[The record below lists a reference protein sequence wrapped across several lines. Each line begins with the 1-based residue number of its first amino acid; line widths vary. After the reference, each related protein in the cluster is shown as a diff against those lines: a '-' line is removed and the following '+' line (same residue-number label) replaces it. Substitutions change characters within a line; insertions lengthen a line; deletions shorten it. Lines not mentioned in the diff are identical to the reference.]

1 MNKSRLYGAVCTCVF
16 SLISMP
22 SHAELIDNGNGLI
35 YDTVLDI
42 TWAQNRNPAAL
53 SWEDA
58 NTYASELTLGGASDW
73 RLPYI
78 SVNVGDGFTNGLAV
92 YDCGGGTEEGCRD
105 NELGYMFY
113 QYLGGTPGQAIPPN
127 GDPDVLNLF
136 PTTLTFADP
145 YWSATQDRTNP
156 DDRAW
161 AFNFNGGSNE
171 STTKT
176 TIHYAW
182 AVHDGNVGVPVA
194 EILAASLPSSRSV
207 QVGSLASA
215 FATVTNTS
223 NVAATR
229 CSLAAGTS
237 VAADFA
243 YQTTDAANAPTG
255 TPNTPADIAAGES
268 QNFIFGFLPSAP
280 ISPTEVVLTYD
291 CSNSGPA
298 PSTAGLNTLLLSA
311 SGTPVPDI
319 VALAATP
326 TADGIVDLPGTNG
339 SNAFSVSTV
348 NVGSTGTITAS
359 PVLPVVLPLVM
370 SICETNPADGVC
382 LSGPAGSATS
392 TVDASETPTYS
403 VFVTATGDVPFD
415 PANNRIVVEFRGG
428 GGAVRGSTSV
438 AVRTLQ

>member
-1 MNKSRLYGAVCTCVF
+1 
-16 SLISMP
+16 MP

-35 YDTVLDI
+35 YDDVLDI
-42 TWAQNRNPAAL
+42 TWAQNRNPAIL

-58 NTYASELTLGGASDW
+58 NTYASELTLGGATDW

-78 SVNVGDGFTNGLAV
+78 SVNIGDGFTDGRAP

-113 QYLGGTPGQAIPPN
+113 QYLGGTSGEAIPPN

-136 PTTLTFADP
+136 PNTLTIADR

-161 AFNFNGGSNE
+161 SFDFNGGSNL
-171 STTKT
+171 STPKT
-176 TIHYAW
+176 SAYFAW

-194 EILAASLPSSRSV
+194 QILAASLPSSRSV

-243 YQTTDAANAPTG
+243 YQTTDAANVPNG
-255 TPNTPADIAAGES
+255 TPNTPADIAAGGS

-280 ISPTEVVLTYD
+280 INPTEVVLNYD
-291 CSNSGPA
+291 CSNTDPA

-339 SNAFSVSTV
+339 SNAFAVSTV
-348 NVGSTGTITAS
+348 NVGSTDTITAS
-359 PVLPVVLPLVM
+359 PVPSSVALPLVM
-370 SICETNPADGVC
+370 SICETNPGTGVC

-392 TVDASETPTYS
+392 SVNANATPTYS
-403 VFVTATGDVPFD
+403 VFVTGTGTVPFD
-415 PANNRIVVEFRGG
+415 PANNRINVEFRDGS
-428 GGAVRGSTSV
+428 GAVRGSTSV
-438 AVRTLQ
+438 AVRTQ